1 MELGFL
7 VDKLKQRLQLS
18 LPGNLAHEAFKAIP
32 VGTRLSF
39 KHQDSPRPG
48 SVLILLYEQNGIRFP
63 LIKRPVYAG
72 THSGQVSFPGGK
84 AEAGEDVYQTALRE
98 GQEEIGIDPVQVEVI
113 GRLSEFFVI
122 ASNFVVTPIVGVLH
136 GTPAFTPDPFEVSR
150 ILNGNLADIINDDA
164 VLEKEIIV
172 GDFQLRA
179 PYFDIEQEVVWGA
192 TAMMLNE
199 FRMIVKEILVTE
211 I

>member
-1 MELGFL
+1 MELDFL
-7 VDKLKQRLQLS
+7 VDQLKQRLQLS
-18 LPGNLAHEAFKAIP
+18 LPGSLAHEALKAMP

-48 SVLILLYEQNGIRFP
+48 SVLILLYEHNGIRFP
-63 LIKRPVYAG
+63 LIKRPVYSGA
-72 THSGQVSFPGGK
+72 HSGQVSFPGGK

-98 GQEEIGIDPVQVEVI
+98 GHEEIGIDLTQVEVI

-122 ASNFVVTPIVGVLH
+122 ASNFVVTPIVAVMRGA
-136 GTPAFTPDPFEVSR
+136 PAFTPDPFEVAG
-150 ILNGNLADIINDDA
+150 ILSGRLTDIVHDDA
-164 VLEKEIIV
+164 ILEKEIVV

-179 PYFDIEQEVVWGA
+179 SYFEIEQEVVWGA

-199 FRMIVKEILVTE
+199 FRMIIKEIFSAQV
-211 I
+211 